1 MFLLYRQIFTFP
13 TEPEWP
19 GPDVSES
26 VLAEAGHCSGSK
38 EQKYLCLKI
47 IRRISTDHILGLL
60 QSGVVSIPGDDG
72 QPDILGQLQK
82 ILTGDCL
89 SEQ

>member
-1 MFLLYRQIFTFP
+1 MFLLYRQIFTFL
-13 TEPEWP
+13 TELGWP
-19 GPDVSES
+19 GPDVSGS
-26 VLAEAGHCSGSK
+26 VLAGVGHCFGSM
-38 EQKYLCLKI
+38 EQKTFCLKI
-47 IRRISTDHILGLL
+47 VRRISTDHILGLL

-82 ILTGDCL
+82 ILTGYCL